1 MYNKKIGKGKGGV
14 SFMAVETT
22 KKDLNC
28 TVNVNLPSKDVK
40 EVIVKDVIIDGTR
53 ASIRLSLKMV

>member
-1 MYNKKIGKGKGGV
+1 
-14 SFMAVETT
+14 MAVETT